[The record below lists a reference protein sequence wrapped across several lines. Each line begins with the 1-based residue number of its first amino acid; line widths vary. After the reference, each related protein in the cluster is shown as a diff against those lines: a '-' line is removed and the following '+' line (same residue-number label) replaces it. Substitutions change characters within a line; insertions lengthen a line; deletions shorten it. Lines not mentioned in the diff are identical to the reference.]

1 MTLETQRS
9 VNISGPIQILKV
21 DNRHV
26 IAGYATV
33 KIKDIEDTLGLEELE
48 GAVQALFADPKSYQ
62 TLPVK
67 YGDSGVGKLVA
78 QATDSQ
84 GRTWTTNSDQ
94 GLFLVC
100 EIDKPKTNQ
109 VWEAIQT
116 GQLRVFSITGEAIRT
131 STPNGGDVITL
142 DKITI
147 YLEDSPTRF
156 LIIKTIPIDVDKVV
170 REVKDRILKEN
181 PGLLSQ
187 QGAIDLDQLSKMT
200 WPEVEDYEQRRR
212 MARGLLVI

>member
-1 MTLETQRS
+1 MTLETQSS

-26 IAGYATV
+26 IAGYATAKV
-33 KIKDIEDTLGLEELE
+33 RDIEDTIGIETLEQ
-48 GAVQALFADPKSYQ
+48 AVQNLFMDPAVYQ
-62 TLPVK
+62 KIPVK
-67 YGDSGVGKLVA
+67 HGDSEVGRLIA

-94 GLFLVC
+94 GLFLLC
-100 EIDKPKTNQ
+100 EIDKPKTNDAI
-109 VWEAIQT
+109 EA
-116 GQLRVFSITGEAIRT
+116 GQLRIFSITGEAIRT
-131 STPNGGDVITL
+131 SSSNGGDVITL

-170 REVKDRILKEN
+170 REVKDRILKEH
-181 PGLLSQ
+181 PELLPQ
-187 QGAIDLDQLSKMT
+187 DGPINLDQLSKMT
-200 WPEVEDYEQRRR
+200 WPEVEDYEYRRR
-212 MARGLLVI
+212 LARGPLVI